1 MNTFEE
7 IDKAILENLASFQKP
22 GAMTVRPGYKIAEGW
37 ITKTPSIV
45 VTVASKRSDIAS
57 GDRIP
62 RRVGGFPTDVRQA
75 SGAERLRRADAAA
88 HAKMVA
94 LARPEYLPPEFPME
108 RDVAT
113 GRLLG
118 ATPSPT
124 AAAPALAM
132 PRIDYSPPPGSSLG
146 PVTARMSFTCVASP
160 DAGWPKLR
168 DFLREVGQQLTV
180 GLYDFTSAHVLDEVR
195 KSIGSGGRRL
205 SLVLDHPPKNPTADQ
220 TDEQTQATLAVALGD
235 RESFAWAAE
244 AHDPMV
250 SSAVFPNAYHIK
262 VAVADHELFWLSSGN
277 WNNSN
282 QPDIDPWTD
291 KQSADEIAKKSDR
304 DWHVILRH
312 SGLAQ
317 TFEAFLSHDLEV
329 ARQVQAQAPAA
340 LLLEREVPA
349 PEPRIEAVSAPHEY
363 FHPLEIKDEMVTI
376 QPLFTPDVGAG
387 NYAENILKLIDS
399 AAERLYIQTQYVHP
413 PRQGI
418 DAGFQA
424 LIEAVKGKM
433 DRRLDVKIILSQ
445 YEATGGYLEKL
456 QEAGWDMS
464 ALRIQDGVHNKG
476 FIVDSKTVA
485 LGSQNWSGDGVLRNR
500 DATLIIYHKGAA
512 QYFERIFLHDWNN
525 LAHQKLQTR

>member
-1 MNTFEE
+1 
-7 IDKAILENLASFQKP
+7 
-22 GAMTVRPGYKIAEGW
+22 
-37 ITKTPSIV
+37 
-45 VTVASKRSDIAS
+45 
-57 GDRIP
+57 
-62 RRVGGFPTDVRQA
+62 
-75 SGAERLRRADAAA
+75 
-88 HAKMVA
+88 
-94 LARPEYLPPEFPME
+94 
-108 RDVAT
+108 
-113 GRLLG
+113 
-118 ATPSPT
+118 
-124 AAAPALAM
+124 
-132 PRIDYSPPPGSSLG
+132 
-146 PVTARMSFTCVASP
+146 
-160 DAGWPKLR
+160 
-168 DFLREVGQQLTV
+168 V